1 MGNLYVVKETTLA
14 VEKKP
19 FVLVL
24 TYLVLISLETRIKLK
39 KSL

>member
-1 MGNLYVVKETTLA
+1 MDNLYVVKETTLT
-14 VEKKP
+14 VEKKS

-24 TYLVLISLETRIKLK
+24 TYVVLISLETRIKLK